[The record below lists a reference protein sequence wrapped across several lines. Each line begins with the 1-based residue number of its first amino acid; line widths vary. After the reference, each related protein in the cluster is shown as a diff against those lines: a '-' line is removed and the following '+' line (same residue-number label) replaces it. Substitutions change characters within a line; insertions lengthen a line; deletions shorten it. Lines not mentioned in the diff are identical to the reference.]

1 MDMKVHHLGYAVSSI
16 EKSIP
21 MFGILGW
28 KVSSDIT
35 DDVLRKV
42 RIAFLEKDGQVIELV
57 SPLGDDSPVH
67 QALKQNK
74 GVPTP
79 YHICYE
85 VESLDAA
92 RAELK
97 QKGFMP
103 FIQAAPAPAI
113 DDRRVEWFFA
123 LNLGIIELVEKR
135 MKNG

>member
-1 MDMKVHHLGYAVSSI
+1 MDMRIHHLGYAVSSI

-21 MFGILGW
+21 VFETLGW
-28 KVSSDIT
+28 KSSGGIT
-35 DDVLRKV
+35 DDGPRKV
-42 RIAFLEKDGQVIELV
+42 RIVFLEKDGQLLELV
-57 SPLGDDSPVH
+57 APLGDDSPVH

-113 DDRRVEWFFA
+113 DNRRVEWFFV
-123 LNLGIIELVEKR
+123 LNLGIIELVEQEQK
-135 MKNG
+135 G

>member
-1 MDMKVHHLGYAVSSI
+1 MDMKIHHLGYAVSSI

-21 MFGILGW
+21 VFEILGW
-28 KVSSDIT
+28 KTSGGTT
-35 DDVLRKV
+35 DDVPRKV
-42 RIAFLEKDGQVIELV
+42 RIAFLEKEGQLLELV
-57 SPLGDDSPVH
+57 APLGDDSPVH

-113 DDRRVEWFFA
+113 DNRRVEWFFA
-123 LNLGIIELVEKR
+123 LNLGIIELVENRQK
-135 MKNG
+135 G

>member
-1 MDMKVHHLGYAVSSI
+1 MDMKIHHLGYAVSSI

-21 MFGILGW
+21 VFEILGW
-28 KVSSDIT
+28 KTSSDIT

-42 RIAFLEKDGQVIELV
+42 RIAFLEKDAKYIELV
-57 SPLGDDSPVH
+57 APLGDDSPVQ

-103 FIQAAPAPAI
+103 FIMAAPAPAI
-113 DDRRVEWFFA
+113 DNRRVEWFFA
-123 LNLGIIELVEKR
+123 LNLGIIELVEQVK
-135 MKNG
+135 KG

>member
-1 MDMKVHHLGYAVSSI
+1 MDMKIHHLGYAVNSI

-21 MFGILGW
+21 AFETLGW
-28 KVSSDIT
+28 ESSSGIT
-35 DDVLRKV
+35 DDRPRKV
-42 RIAFLEKDGQVIELV
+42 RIAFLEKDGQLLELV
-57 SPLGDDSPVH
+57 APLGEDSPVH

-92 RAELK
+92 RAELR

-103 FIQAAPAPAI
+103 FIPAAPAPAI
-113 DDRRVEWFFA
+113 EDRNVEWFFA
-123 LNLGIIELVEKR
+123 LNLGIIELVEQEKR
-135 MKNG
+135 G

>member
-1 MDMKVHHLGYAVSSI
+1 MDMKIHHLGYAVSSI

-21 MFGILGW
+21 VFEILGW
-28 KVSSDIT
+28 KTSGGTT

-42 RIAFLEKDGQVIELV
+42 RIAFLEKDGQLLELV
-57 SPLGDDSPVH
+57 APLGDDSPVH

-85 VESLDAA
+85 VASLDAV

-103 FIQAAPAPAI
+103 FIPAAPAPAI
-113 DDRRVEWFFA
+113 ENRRVEWLFA
-123 LNLGIIELVEKR
+123 LHLGIIELIEREKR
-135 MKNG
+135 G